1 MESISH
7 CSRFVVRKHHV
18 LEKQQAL
25 HETLFSSRIFCIC
38 KRALVKVIALTV
50 ISISRPKTVQQNLCY
65 YIFAVVLEKFKW
77 ISLRGV

>member
-7 CSRFVVRKHHV
+7 CSRFVVRKHQV

-25 HETLFSSRIFCIC
+25 HETLFSSRIFYIC

-50 ISISRPKTVQQNLCY
+50 ISISRPKTVQQNLCLLH
-65 YIFAVVLEKFKW
+65 FCCCLGEVQVD
-77 ISLRGV
+77 